1 MNAVHPHTF
10 HVVKAE
16 EAHRLALIER
26 RSMARAGNGETVQPV
41 SPHTG
46 PVQRRRSFRAAGAA
60 LATVALMLS
69 ILVGGAL
76 ANEQSTGGGGGG
88 GQTRVTLQ

>member
-1 MNAVHPHTF
+1 MNAVHPHTY

-16 EAHRLALIER
+16 EAHRLARIER
-26 RSMARAGNGETVQPV
+26 RSMARAGNGETGHPV
-41 SPHTG
+41 SPHTA
-46 PVQRRRSFRAAGAA
+46 PVQRRRSLRAASAA

-76 ANEQSTGGGGGG
+76 ANEPPAGGGAGGG
-88 GQTRVTLQ
+88 AARVSLQ